1 MYPYHN
7 RWATVFGKVQT
18 DCRVKDYLLL
28 DKPKAGA
35 KELTGSQIL
44 RKFMEYIKRPII
56 KAAAEVIKH
65 LDMTIGGKPRS
76 GQTWKDILK
85 IIKEWWR
92 KQELRRK
99 ELDRRRRAAK
109 AFNKTQSVVDGTD
122 PPQKIPEV
130 LPSSWVVPELRPNK
144 SFEDPFIP
152 LIARFVPRLCVG
164 LGFPAS
170 PSCFTGK
177 AQVRKF
183 QIKRKRDGEHSEA
196 RSTSRALSR
205 NRDMQQKKKYRT
217 ETEVSVHTP
226 IHILYTNTLCTLDR
240 KICSRDRRTSHT
252 YGSIESKNHAG
263 DM

>member
-1 MYPYHN
+1 MAGKYNFVYACSKIIMYSYHN

-35 KELTGSQIL
+35 KELTGAQIS

-76 GQTWKDILK
+76 GQTWKDILE

-92 KQELRRK
+92 KQELKRK

-109 AFNKTQSVVDGTD
+109 AYNKTQSVVDGTA

-130 LPSSWVVPELRPNK
+130 VPSSWVVPELRPNK

-152 LIARFVPRLCVG
+152 LIARFVPRLCAG

-177 AQVRKF
+177 ARIRMSTGISSANIVGRDSPNPRKARER
-183 QIKRKRDGEHSEA
+183 KRKGITQTSPNTKKQRKQKSKTA
-196 RSTSRALSR
+196 RANANASIAASKSTVAMS
-205 NRDMQQKKKYRT
+205 
-217 ETEVSVHTP
+217 
-226 IHILYTNTLCTLDR
+226 
-240 KICSRDRRTSHT
+240 
-252 YGSIESKNHAG
+252 GF
-263 DM
+263 